1 LGFVINL
8 KTSEFFQELENEIR
22 DAADAK
28 EIQERLDR
36 ANKKKSEEEE
46 KRRKAAEEEQTR
58 RKEEERKRNE
68 QIQQERK
75 AAKEEQVRRKEDER
89 RINEEM
95 QEMQREMKAAAEER
109 ERKVQEDAKRMAEE
123 EARKRGEEE
132 KERKESEEEKRR
144 SAAYIFSGN
153 EKMAEARRK
162 IEMKNFDGAKESRQ
176 EATECFVKAG
186 QDKYDELK
194 ILDAAIDAAVKK
206 KEEAEFFEVAKK
218 KAFEQAAAAQS
229 RWKEAEQ
236 REKAEAARVLQ
247 ASVRRSNVQRK
258 RKILMSLGKWM
269 GTVNIKTSATVDSDS
284 DSDDSTLSGA
294 RKTPTK
300 TEPRPEL
307 EGSSRKTTPR
317 KEGEERASLT
327 SAPRLT
333 IGLPP
338 TAPSPDDEERARR
351 ARERRLQFLASGSG
365 QHGPSLLVR
374 ARKGMNTRKMH
385 INEEH
390 HHSYTISLFYNQPN
404 GVSHDSPV
412 LRRA

>member
-1 LGFVINL
+1 M
-8 KTSEFFQELENEIR
+8 QELDNEIR

-36 ANKKKSEEEE
+36 ANKKKAEKEE
-46 KRRKAAEEEQTR
+46 KRRRAAEEEQTR
-58 RKEEERKRNE
+58 RKEERERNE

-75 AAKEEQVRRKEDER
+75 AAEDEQVRRKEDER
-89 RINEEM
+89 KRNEEM

-109 ERKVQEDAKRMAEE
+109 ERKVQEDARRMAEE
-123 EARKRGEEE
+123 
-132 KERKESEEEKRR
+132 ERKESEEEKRK
-144 SAAYIFSGN
+144 SAAYISAGN
-153 EKMAEARRK
+153 EKMGEARRK
-162 IEMKNFDGAKESRQ
+162 IEIKNFEGAKESRQ
-176 EATECFVKAG
+176 QATECFVKAG

-194 ILDAAIDAAVKK
+194 ILDAEIDAAVKK

-236 REKAEAARVLQ
+236 REKTEAARVLQ
-247 ASVRRSNVQRK
+247 ASIRRSNVQRK

-284 DSDDSTLSGA
+284 DSDDSSLSGA
-294 RKTPTK
+294 RKTPAK
-300 TEPRPEL
+300 TEPRQEL

-338 TAPSPDDEERARR
+338 QAPSPDDEERARR

-374 ARKGMNTRKMH
+374 ARKGMSTRKMH

-412 LRRA
+412 LRHV

>member
-1 LGFVINL
+1 L
-8 KTSEFFQELENEIR
+8 FQELDNEIR

-36 ANKKKSEEEE
+36 ANKKKAEEEE

-58 RKEEERKRNE
+58 RKEERERNE

-75 AAKEEQVRRKEDER
+75 TAEEEKVRRKEDER
-89 RINEEM
+89 KRNEEM
-95 QEMQREMKAAAEER
+95 QEMQREMKAAAEEK
-109 ERKVQEDAKRMAEE
+109 ERKAQEDAKRMAQE

-132 KERKESEEEKRR
+132 KERKESEEEKRK
-144 SAAYIFSGN
+144 SAAYISAGN
-153 EKMAEARRK
+153 EKMEEARRK
-162 IEMKNFDGAKESRQ
+162 IEIKNFDGAKESRQ

-206 KEEAEFFEVAKK
+206 KEEAEFFDLAKK
-218 KAFEQAAAAQS
+218 KAFEQAAAAQC

-236 REKAEAARVLQ
+236 REKTEAARVLQ
-247 ASVRRSNVQRK
+247 ALIRRSNVQRK

-269 GTVNIKTSATVDSDS
+269 GTVNTKTSATFDSDS
-284 DSDDSTLSGA
+284 DSDDSSLSGA
-294 RKTPTK
+294 RKTPAK
-300 TEPRPEL
+300 TESRQEL
-307 EGSSRKTTPR
+307 EASSRKTTPR
-317 KEGEERASLT
+317 KDGEERASLT

-338 TAPSPDDEERARR
+338 QAPSPDDEERARR

-412 LRRA
+412 LRRV